1 MSYVKIWVHI
11 VWATK
16 RRQRTLTA
24 GVRRELISHIKHN
37 ARQKRIVLDC
47 LNGHDDHLHALIR
60 PQPEQSISKVVQL
73 LKGESAHWANEQ
85 KTIPHKLEWA
95 KGYFAISVS
104 ESGVKQIRAY
114 IAKQEEHHQRK
125 TFAQEYTEF
134 IDRFGFVRI
143 ADEAGTPV

>member
-24 GVRRELISHIKHN
+24 GFRRELTSHIKHN
-37 ARQKRIVLDC
+37 AKQKQIVLDC

-60 PQPEQSISKVVQL
+60 LQPEQSISKVVQL

-85 KTIPHKLEWA
+85 KTLPQKLEWA
-95 KGYFAISVS
+95 KEHFAVSVS
-104 ESGVKQIRAY
+104 ESGVEQIRAY

-134 IDRFGFVRI
+134 MEKFGFVRI
-143 ADEAGTPV
+143 ADGE